1 MALLYL
7 PDNTFFYMRIL
18 AILILFCHF
27 TFTLGVSLSV
37 HRCAT
42 SGNMQCEV
50 FGLNMGKSCVC
61 SADKS
66 VSKKKGCCEE
76 KHVEV
81 SPSLDR
87 YLVSKCIDIKP
98 IYFFDYLI
106 EPFFEFQR
114 SSLPLFENLNFTLEA
129 PPDPL
134 KRGLYLI
141 YETFL
146 I

>member
-1 MALLYL
+1 MQ
-7 PDNTFFYMRIL
+7 FFNMRFL
-18 AILILFCHF
+18 VLLILFCHF
-27 TFTLGVSLSV
+27 TFTLGLSLSM
-37 HRCAT
+37 HSCAT

-61 SADKS
+61 NADKS

-81 SPSLDR
+81 SPNLDR
-87 YLVSKCIDIKP
+87 YLVSKCIDIKS
-98 IYFFDYLI
+98 IYFFDYLV
-106 EPFFEFQR
+106 EPFFEFQCL
-114 SSLPLFENLNFTLEA
+114 SLPLLENLKFTLEA
-129 PPDPL
+129 PPGLL